1 MKIFY
6 LSQDNVY
13 ALKEI
18 PEKSIAPKA
27 LLSGE
32 LGKYFH
38 HHSLLEVEEK
48 VFMLKDMIA
57 LAKVFNTE
65 FAAYTQNGK
74 LYIKKGEAP
83 NLDAGIAGY
92 VKIPATARMLVHV
105 HPAFKSCRA
114 HLSMDLAVPT
124 SDMEAI
130 VDYDFTII
138 AYQNGEV
145 FNKKDPDGFYISLS
159 AGDPHWPPFLSYT
172 SNYNVEVDI
181 R

>member
-6 LSQDNVY
+6 LSDKNVY
-13 ALKEI
+13 EPKEI
-18 PEKSIAPKA
+18 PEKEIAPKA
-27 LLSGE
+27 LPSGK
-32 LGKYFH
+32 LGGYFRH
-38 HHSLLEVEEK
+38 HFLLEVEEK

-65 FAAYTQNGK
+65 FAAYTQDGK

-83 NLDAGIAGY
+83 DLDAGIAGY
-92 VKIPATARMLVHV
+92 VKIPATATMLVHV
-105 HPAFKSCRA
+105 HPAFKSYRA

-124 SDMEAI
+124 PDTEAI
-130 VDYDFTII
+130 VDYEFTII
-138 AYQNGEV
+138 AYRNGEV
-145 FNKKDPDGFYISLS
+145 FNAKNPDGSYISLS
-159 AGDPHWPPFLSYT
+159 AGDPHWPPFLSHT